1 MNKTITI
8 NPDLFKVGGKGSRKK
23 TKTSSDTGGIKVRS
37 PKENKKTIKKN
48 HVLRFLRENQEKN
61 MKELMK
67 SRDISAISAEPVEEF
82 KSDFNKSLEYLN
94 ALVEEKT
101 QRPSNHNSSLKR
113 YNNFENSN
121 SLILHPSV
129 SASDLLNVSGSIVPP
144 ILQSNSGIKLA
155 APRYPIP
162 TYGCLKGG
170 QLPTYRNYKNIT
182 QKNYPQMGGIV
193 NSLPVNSLP
202 VNSLTVNSLPVN
214 SLTVNSLPVN
224 SLPSPT
230 TIISDKPI
238 EEAISINNMKREEIK
253 QTVSKNLE
261 QGKLKKMRYPKQ
273 KRTVRRTFKVGKSK
287 TQPKISVLISN
298 KTLRNQISTKTHLL
312 RQTPIQEVRR
322 FLTKKGF
329 IRVGSDA
336 PNDVLRKM
344 YESTVLICGD
354 VQNHNPDNLLYNF
367 LNDIH
372 P

>member
-23 TKTSSDTGGIKVRS
+23 TKTSGDTGGIKVRS

-94 ALVEEKT
+94 SLVEEKT

-202 VNSLTVNSLPVN
+202 SH
-214 SLTVNSLPVN
+214 
-224 SLPSPT
+224 T

-372 P
+372 R